1 MSWGNTKQPCG
12 PHLEIRVQSRIHLS
26 VFSSTLHP
34 LTLSLISISNIHQI
48 YNIIRAHCPLCRFLF
63 PLLCYG
69 YRYEGL
75 PLLLLR
81 LLPLGPDQLLLNPTT
96 GFLPNEL
103 SCWHEYCISWSLRR
117 QCMLLIII
125 KYCCT
130 CLDISLIPSI
140 PIARKFSRL
149 ARRLG
154 ASWSHW
160 MFFRHRLYSHQTHPE
175 DA

>member
-125 KYCCT
+125 KILLHLPGHIAHTKYTYCSEVQQIGQKIRSE
-130 CLDISLIPSI
+130 LEPLNVLQ
-140 PIARKFSRL
+140 A
-149 ARRLG
+149 
-154 ASWSHW
+154 
-160 MFFRHRLYSHQTHPE
+160 
-175 DA
+175 